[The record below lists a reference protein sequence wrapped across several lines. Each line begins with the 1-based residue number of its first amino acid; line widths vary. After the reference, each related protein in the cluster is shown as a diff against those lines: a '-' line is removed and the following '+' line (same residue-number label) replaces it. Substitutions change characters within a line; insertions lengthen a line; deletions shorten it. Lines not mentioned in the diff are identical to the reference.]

1 VKRLMRPLPVL
12 ALALAAC
19 GGGDRAP
26 GDSTAATSSGSSD
39 LTGAGATFPY
49 PLYSKWFSDYAR
61 ETGVRIN
68 YQSIGSGGGIRQ
80 ISEQTVDFGASDA
93 PMTDQELS
101 AAKGGRLLHFPSIL
115 GAVVVTYNVPGVT
128 QPLKLTGEMIAR
140 IYRGE
145 VTKWDHAELAALNP
159 GITLPNRD
167 ILPAYRSDGSGT
179 TFVFTD
185 YLATVSPAWS
195 QKPGRGKQVEFPA
208 GLGGKGNEGVAGLVK
223 QTPGAIG
230 YVELAY
236 ARQNNLP
243 AAQVRN
249 RAGSFVAPSAPTI
262 TRAAAG
268 AVESLQG
275 TTDYRVSIVDAPGAD
290 AYPIATF
297 TWLLVYET
305 QPDADKG
312 RKLADFLR
320 WAYDAGQRS
329 ADALGY
335 APLPASLTARLTQ
348 RVDSL
353 RIGATR

>member
-223 QTPGAIG
+223 QTPGA
-230 YVELAY
+230 
-236 ARQNNLP
+236 
-243 AAQVRN
+243 
-249 RAGSFVAPSAPTI
+249 
-262 TRAAAG
+262 
-268 AVESLQG
+268 
-275 TTDYRVSIVDAPGAD
+275 D